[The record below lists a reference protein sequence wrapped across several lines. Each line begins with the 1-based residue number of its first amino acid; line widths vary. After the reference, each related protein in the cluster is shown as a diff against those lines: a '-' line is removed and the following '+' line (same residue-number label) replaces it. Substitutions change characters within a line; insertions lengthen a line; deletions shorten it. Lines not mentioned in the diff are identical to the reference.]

1 MRLEGHVGD
10 AGSRAGVSRLVRGRK
25 RRERE
30 TNGVSRRIAPTEVTA
45 GVTDQRTIMQ
55 NRVSLSVVCVT

>member
-1 MRLEGHVGD
+1 MQDRELVWR
-10 AGSRAGVSRLVRGRK
+10 GSFAAVRG
-25 RRERE
+25 RERE